1 MQRSK
6 QNGRYIRNN
15 NTWSTLEFSKKES
28 IQKDESKTK
37 LIGDKSPVYKPYIS
51 TGSNYANVLKRSDNE
66 SSGFIKSNDI
76 GYITHDRKVIPRGRI
91 GKTVRNQVPKS
102 NINVSNDV
110 WEYRYFKHILDLNDI
125 FSEGAN
131 KLGIETNTV
140 NFLDIFSKFI
150 RDCSSGEI
158 SRFIEDLDEQTE
170 DSYLEF
176 TIKRNE
182 M

>member
-102 NINVSNDV
+102 NINVSND
-110 WEYRYFKHILDLNDI
+110 I

>member
-15 NTWSTLEFSKKES
+15 NTWSTFEFSKKES
-28 IQKDESKTK
+28 IQKDESTK

-51 TGSNYANVLKRSDNE
+51 AESNYANVLKRSDNE
-66 SSGFIKSNDI
+66 SSGFIKSKDI
-76 GYITHDRKVIPRGRI
+76 GYINHDRKVIPRGRI

-158 SRFIEDLDEQTE
+158 SPFIEDLDEQTD